1 MIITARGRALR
12 PEPRP
17 SPVVD
22 QCQKAP
28 TSWRMISILGT
39 DGKSYGPV
47 AADQVRRWLSEGRAS
62 LETLGQRQGEDSWTP
77 LGEFHE
83 FNPSLPPPLPA
94 SAPYPPPL
102 PDAAEDET
110 AAMPEDRE
118 VVRLASRARRLVASF
133 IDTALSTFFALP
145 GLAMLT
151 IGVLGD
157 TRSFDELADKGFP
170 GHETAMAVI
179 MFGMLIPTIA
189 QIILLSWRGQT
200 VGKLLMQMRIVR
212 ADDGENPGF
221 MRAVVLRGIVPALI
235 GTIPAVGI
243 LFTLVDALA
252 IFRRDCRCV
261 HDHIAGTIVVDTQEP
276 DTDEKD

>member
-1 MIITARGRALR
+1 
-12 PEPRP
+12 
-17 SPVVD
+17 
-22 QCQKAP
+22 
-28 TSWRMISILGT
+28 MISILGT

-47 AADQVRRWLSEGRAS
+47 AADQIRRWLTEGRAS
-62 LETLGQRQGEDSWTP
+62 LTTLAQRQGEDAWKP

-83 FNPSLPPPLPA
+83 FNPALPPPLPA
-94 SAPYPPPL
+94 AGACPPPL
-102 PDAAEDET
+102 PGAAQADAEGMSLPDDAEE
-110 AAMPEDRE
+110 
-118 VVRLASRARRLVASF
+118 VRLASRARRLVASF
-133 IDTALSTFFALP
+133 LDTALSTFFALP

-157 TRSFDELADKGFP
+157 TRSFNELAEKGFP
-170 GHETAMAVI
+170 GHETAMAVV

-243 LFTLVDALA
+243 VFTLVDALA

-261 HDHIAGTIVVDTQEP
+261 HDHIAGTLVIDTQEP
-276 DTDEKD
+276 ETDEKD